1 MKTKLMKTCLFL
13 SFSLLLCSCGS
24 KNVSLT
30 QQTST
35 EVSTEISTE
44 LPTVQNTDI
53 KSDTSSLLQANISV
67 VDNVSHENPGQNVM
81 ISGMSL
87 NYALA
92 MLSNGASPA
101 ATQALEHFLGMSV
114 EEANE
119 LYGSYLNRKAL
130 SPENKLIISNS
141 FWIKN
146 DLGYEVRESF
156 TSTLKNIYK
165 ADISKIPMNAEGIEQ
180 INQWADSATEGMIKK
195 ALSPNDINKDTVSIL
210 VNAILMDGKWATPFA
225 AEDTHDVTFALT
237 DGTTTT
243 VSGMHSEEYIYYEN
257 EYATAFR
264 KDYKNQEFYMV
275 GILPK
280 AEGEFDLS
288 DLDIKG
294 LLDSKKSTS
303 ELNAELHIMLPK
315 VDFETKYELSN
326 VLKSMGL
333 EQIFDETS
341 NNFSGVY
348 DNNDPGFTSWASK
361 IIQNDRLIID
371 ETGTKAAAVTSI
383 IMKANGC
390 LPVEKQ
396 QLYVYLNRPFVV
408 LIMDGTTDEPLFI
421 AKIVHF

>member
-1 MKTKLMKTCLFL
+1 MKNKLMKTCLFL
-13 SFSLLLCSCGS
+13 SFSLLLCGCGS
-24 KNVSLT
+24 KNVSPT
-30 QQTST
+30 RQAST
-35 EVSTEISTE
+35 EVATEISTE
-44 LPTVQNTDI
+44 LPTVQNTDV
-53 KSDTSSLLQANISV
+53 KSDISGLLQTNISV

-101 ATQALEHFLGMSV
+101 ATQELEHFLGMSV

-119 LYGSYLNRKAL
+119 LYGGYLNRKAL

-146 DLGYEVRESF
+146 DLEYEVRESF
-156 TSTLKNIYK
+156 TSILKSIYK
-165 ADISKIPMNAEGIEQ
+165 ADVAKIPMDAEGIKQ
-180 INQWADSATEGMIKK
+180 INEWAAFATDGMIKK
-195 ALSPNDINKDTVSIL
+195 ALSPNDITRDTVSIL
-210 VNAILMDGKWATPFA
+210 INSILMDGKWATPFA
-225 AEDTHDVTFALT
+225 AEDTHDVTFTLT

-243 VSGMHSEEYIYYEN
+243 VSGMHGEEYIYYEN
-257 EYATAFR
+257 EHATAFR
-264 KDYKNQEFYMV
+264 KDYKNREFYMV

-294 LLDSKKSTS
+294 LLDSKKSTV
-303 ELNAELHIMLPK
+303 EMNAELHIMLPR

-326 VLKSMGL
+326 VLRSMGL
-333 EQIFDETS
+333 GQIFDVTS

-348 DNNDPGFTSWASK
+348 DNDDPLFTSWASK

-383 IMKANGC
+383 IMDTC
-390 LPVEKQ
+390 TSLPVEKQ

-408 LIMDGTTDEPLFI
+408 LIMDGATDEPLFI